1 MSEWAPQYC
10 PGVDRTWGKSRPPK
24 QGDLIFAV
32 ACVNEQCSAAAGVS
46 VIMLD
51 GLLL

>member
-10 PGVDRTWGKSRPPK
+10 PGVARTWGNSRLSK
-24 QGDLIFAV
+24 QGDLIFTV
-32 ACVNEQCSAAAGVS
+32 ACVKEQCSAAAGDS